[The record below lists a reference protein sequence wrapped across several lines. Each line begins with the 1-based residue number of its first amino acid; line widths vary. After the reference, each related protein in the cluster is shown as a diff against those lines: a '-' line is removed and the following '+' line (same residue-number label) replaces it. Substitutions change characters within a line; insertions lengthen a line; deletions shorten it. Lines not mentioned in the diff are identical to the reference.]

1 LVNLIKFFGIS
12 SKSNKMINSTK
23 NEKTIGITGAS
34 GALGKELTKLFRQK
48 GYKVIG
54 FTHSKTNYEINFESP
69 NEWIRWECG
78 KESSLKKQ
86 LENIDIL
93 ILNHGI
99 YDLSREN
106 SNYENSIEINALS
119 KFKFL
124 NLFEDIA
131 LSNDSQIKKEIW
143 INTSE
148 AEILP
153 ALNPSYEI
161 SKSLIGQ
168 LVSFKKNLL
177 DKNTKKKLIIKKII
191 LGPFKSELNPLGIMS
206 PKFVSK
212 KIYDLA
218 NSKNYLVIISP
229 NPLSYIL
236 FPLKEF
242 FNFFVLPNYL
252 QVQILVSRNLDLS
265 IFQYHHLKQLL
276 YAPIEQIVFHLLLL
290 RSIYHLMFCKI

>member
-1 LVNLIKFFGIS
+1 
-12 SKSNKMINSTK
+12 MINSAINK
-23 NEKTIGITGAS
+23 KTVGITGAS

-54 FTHSKTNYEINFESP
+54 FTHSKTDSEISLESP
-69 NEWIRWECG
+69 NEWIKWECG
-78 KESSLKKQ
+78 KESRLIQHLKK
-86 LENIDIL
+86 IDIL

-131 LSNDSQIKKEIW
+131 LNNKSLIKKEIW

-168 LVSFKKNLL
+168 LISFKKNLL
-177 DKNTKKKLIIKKII
+177 NKDIKNKLIIKKII
-191 LGPFKSELNPLGIMS
+191 LGPFKSELNPIGIMS

-212 KIYDLA
+212 KIFDLA
-218 NSKNYLVIISP
+218 NSKNYLIIISP
-229 NPLSYIL
+229 NPLSYLL

-242 FNFFVLPNYL
+242 FNFLYC
-252 QVQILVSRNLDLS
+252 QI
-265 IFQYHHLKQLL
+265 
-276 YAPIEQIVFHLLLL
+276 
-290 RSIYHLMFCKI
+290 IYKYKS

>member
-1 LVNLIKFFGIS
+1 MVD
-12 SKSNKMINSTK
+12 SKK
-23 NEKTIGITGAS
+23 NEKTVGITGAS
-34 GALGKELTKLFRQK
+34 GALGKELTKLFRKK
-48 GYKVIG
+48 GFRVIG
-54 FTHSKTNYEINFESP
+54 FTHGKTEPEINLESP

-78 KESSLKKQ
+78 KELSLKNQ

-131 LSNDSQIKKEIW
+131 LSDNSLIKKEIW

-177 DKNTKKKLIIKKII
+177 NKNIQEKFIIRKII
-191 LGPFKSELNPLGIMS
+191 LGPFKSKLNPIGIMS

-218 NSKNYLVIISP
+218 NSKRYLIIISP
-229 NPLSYIL
+229 NPLTYVL

-242 FNFFVLPNYL
+242 YNYL
-252 QVQILVSRNLDLS
+252 YCQI
-265 IFQYHHLKQLL
+265 
-276 YAPIEQIVFHLLLL
+276 
-290 RSIYHLMFCKI
+290 IYRYKS

>member
-1 LVNLIKFFGIS
+1 
-12 SKSNKMINSTK
+12 MINSIK
-23 NEKTIGITGAS
+23 NEKTVGITGAS
-34 GALGKELTKLFRQK
+34 GALGKELTKLFRHK

-54 FTHSKTNYEINFESP
+54 FTHSKTDFKINLESP
-69 NEWIRWECG
+69 NEWIKWECG
-78 KESSLKKQ
+78 KESTLKKH
-86 LENIDIL
+86 LEKIDIL

-99 YDLSREN
+99 YNLSREN
-106 SNYENSIEINALS
+106 FNYENSIEINALS

-131 LSNDSQIKKEIW
+131 LSSESSIKKEIW

-161 SKSLIGQ
+161 SKSLIGK
-168 LVSFKKNLL
+168 LVSFKKNLQSK
-177 DKNTKKKLIIKKII
+177 DTKKRLIIKKII
-191 LGPFKSELNPLGIMS
+191 LGPFKSELNPIGIMS

-218 NSKNYLVIISP
+218 NANNYLIIVTP
-229 NPLSYIL
+229 NPLTYFL

-242 FNFFVLPNYL
+242 INYL
-252 QVQILVSRNLDLS
+252 YCQI
-265 IFQYHHLKQLL
+265 IYQYK
-276 YAPIEQIVFHLLLL
+276 
-290 RSIYHLMFCKI
+290 S

>member
-1 LVNLIKFFGIS
+1 
-12 SKSNKMINSTK
+12 MINSMK
-23 NEKTIGITGAS
+23 NEKTVGITGAS
-34 GALGKELTKLFRQK
+34 GSLGKELTKLFRQK

-54 FTHSKTNYEINFESP
+54 FTHSKKDSKINLESP
-69 NEWIRWECG
+69 NEWVKWECG
-78 KESSLKKQ
+78 KESTLKKH
-86 LENIDIL
+86 LKKIDIL

-99 YDLSREN
+99 YNLSRES

-131 LSNDSQIKKEIW
+131 LTNESLIKKEIW

-177 DKNTKKKLIIKKII
+177 DKNTKKKLKIKKII
-191 LGPFKSELNPLGIMS
+191 LGPFKSELNPIGIMNA
-206 PKFVSK
+206 KFVSNN
-212 KIYDLA
+212 IYNFA
-218 NSKNYLVIISP
+218 NLNIFLIIISP

-236 FPLKEF
+236 FPIHELYYFLYCRFLIILK
-242 FNFFVLPNYL
+242 
-252 QVQILVSRNLDLS
+252 LS
-265 IFQYHHLKQLL
+265 T
-276 YAPIEQIVFHLLLL
+276 
-290 RSIYHLMFCKI
+290 

>member
-1 LVNLIKFFGIS
+1 MIS
-12 SKSNKMINSTK
+12 SIKNK
-23 NEKTIGITGAS
+23 KTVGITGAS

-54 FTHSKTNYEINFESP
+54 FTHSKTNYEVNLESP
-69 NEWIRWECG
+69 NEWIKWECG
-78 KESSLKKQ
+78 KETALKKH
-86 LENIDIL
+86 LKKIDIL

-99 YDLSREN
+99 YNLSRDN
-106 SNYENSIEINALS
+106 TNYENSIEINALS

-131 LSNDSQIKKEIW
+131 RNNESLIKKEIW

-148 AEILP
+148 AEIFP

-177 DKNTKKKLIIKKII
+177 EKDTKKKFIIKKII
-191 LGPFKSELNPLGIMS
+191 LGPFKSALNPIGILS
-206 PKFVSK
+206 PQFVSK
-212 KIYDLA
+212 KIYDLG
-218 NSKNYLVIISP
+218 NSKRYLIIISP
-229 NPLSYIL
+229 NPLTYIF

-242 FNFFVLPNYL
+242 FNFLYC
-252 QVQILVSRNLDLS
+252 QI
-265 IFQYHHLKQLL
+265 
-276 YAPIEQIVFHLLLL
+276 
-290 RSIYHLMFCKI
+290 IYKYKS

>member
-1 LVNLIKFFGIS
+1 
-12 SKSNKMINSTK
+12 MINSIK
-23 NEKTIGITGAS
+23 KEKIVGITGAS

-54 FTHSKTNYEINFESP
+54 FTHSKTNSEINLESP
-69 NEWIRWECG
+69 NEWIEWECG
-78 KESSLKKQ
+78 KESILKSH

-99 YDLSREN
+99 YNLSRAN
-106 SNYENSIEINALS
+106 SNYEESIKINALS
-119 KFKFL
+119 KFKIL
-124 NLFEDIA
+124 NIFEDIA
-131 LSNDSQIKKEIW
+131 LTNDSSIKKEVW

-177 DKNTKKKLIIKKII
+177 NQDTKRKLIIKKII
-191 LGPFKSELNPLGIMS
+191 LGPFRSDLNPLGIMS
-206 PKFVSK
+206 PEFVSK

-218 NSKNYLVIISP
+218 NSKSYLIIISP
-229 NPLSYIL
+229 NPLTYFL
-236 FPLKEF
+236 FPIKEF
-242 FNFFVLPNYL
+242 LNF
-252 QVQILVSRNLDLS
+252 
-265 IFQYHHLKQLL
+265 L
-276 YAPIEQIVFHLLLL
+276 YCRI
-290 RSIYHLMFCKI
+290 IYRYKS

>member
-1 LVNLIKFFGIS
+1 
-12 SKSNKMINSTK
+12 MIDSIN
-23 NEKTIGITGAS
+23 NDKTIGITGAS

-54 FTHSKTNYEINFESP
+54 FTHSKIDSEINLESP
-69 NEWIRWECG
+69 NEWIKWECG
-78 KESSLKKQ
+78 KESKLKKH
-86 LENIDIL
+86 LKKIDIL

-99 YDLSREN
+99 YNLSRES
-106 SNYENSIEINALS
+106 SNYEKSIQINALS

-131 LSNDSQIKKEIW
+131 LKNESLTKKEIW

-168 LVSFKKNLL
+168 LISFKKNLL
-177 DKNTKKKLIIKKII
+177 KKDIKKKLIIKKII
-191 LGPFKSELNPLGIMS
+191 LGPFKSQLNPIGIMS

-212 KIYDLA
+212 KIYDSA
-218 NSKNYLVIISP
+218 NSKNYLIIITP
-229 NPLSYIL
+229 NPLTYIL
-236 FPLKEF
+236 FPIKEF
-242 FNFFVLPNYL
+242 FNFLYC
-252 QVQILVSRNLDLS
+252 QI
-265 IFQYHHLKQLL
+265 
-276 YAPIEQIVFHLLLL
+276 
-290 RSIYHLMFCKI
+290 IYKYKS

>member
-1 LVNLIKFFGIS
+1 
-12 SKSNKMINSTK
+12 MINSIK
-23 NEKTIGITGAS
+23 KEKTIGITGAS

-54 FTHSKTNYEINFESP
+54 FTHSKIETNKDLESP
-69 NEWIRWECG
+69 NEWIKWECG
-78 KESSLKKQ
+78 KESMLKKH
-86 LENIDIL
+86 LKTIDIL

-99 YDLSREN
+99 YNLSREN
-106 SNYENSIEINALS
+106 SNYEKSIEINALS

-131 LSNDSQIKKEIW
+131 INKESLIKKEIW

-177 DKNTKKKLIIKKII
+177 NKDSKKKLIIKKII
-191 LGPFKSELNPLGIMS
+191 LGPFKSELNPIGIMS
-206 PKFVSK
+206 PRYVSK

-218 NSKNYLVIISP
+218 ANSKRFLIIISP
-229 NPLSYIL
+229 NPLTYFL

-242 FNFFVLPNYL
+242 FNFLYC
-252 QVQILVSRNLDLS
+252 QI
-265 IFQYHHLKQLL
+265 
-276 YAPIEQIVFHLLLL
+276 
-290 RSIYHLMFCKI
+290 IYKYKS

>member
-1 LVNLIKFFGIS
+1 MENL
-12 SKSNKMINSTK
+12 
-23 NEKTIGITGAS
+23 KTIGITGAS
-34 GALGKELTKLFRQK
+34 GALGKELTKMFRKK

-54 FTHSKTNYEINFESP
+54 FTHSKNNYEINDDSP
-69 NEWIRWECG
+69 NEWIEWECG
-78 KESSLKKQ
+78 KEFELKKH
-86 LENIDIL
+86 LNRIDIL

-99 YDLSREN
+99 YNLSRQN
-106 SNYENSIEINALS
+106 INYENSIEINALS

-124 NLFEDIA
+124 NLFEEIA
-131 LSNDSQIKKEIW
+131 LKNNSEIVKEIW

-191 LGPFKSELNPLGIMS
+191 LGPFKSELNPIGIMS

-218 NSKNYLVIISP
+218 NSKNYLIIISP
-229 NPLSYIL
+229 NPLTYLL

-242 FNFFVLPNYL
+242 FNFLYC
-252 QVQILVSRNLDLS
+252 QI
-265 IFQYHHLKQLL
+265 IYQYK
-276 YAPIEQIVFHLLLL
+276 
-290 RSIYHLMFCKI
+290 S

>member
-1 LVNLIKFFGIS
+1 MN
-12 SKSNKMINSTK
+12 NK
-23 NEKTIGITGAS
+23 KTIGITGAS

-54 FTHSKTNYEINFESP
+54 FTHSKTNSQINLESP
-69 NEWIRWECG
+69 DIWIKWECG
-78 KESSLKKQ
+78 KESILKKY
-86 LENIDIL
+86 LKKIDIL

-124 NLFEDIA
+124 NLFEEIA
-131 LSNDSQIKKEIW
+131 VKNESSIKKEIW

-161 SKSLIGQ
+161 SKSLIGK

-177 DKNTKKKLIIKKII
+177 NQDTKKKLTIKKII
-191 LGPFKSELNPLGIMS
+191 LGPFKSELNPIGIMS
-206 PKFVSK
+206 PKFVSRR
-212 KIYDLA
+212 IYDLA
-218 NSKNYLVIISP
+218 NSKRYLIIVSP
-229 NPLSYIL
+229 NPLTYVL

-242 FNFFVLPNYL
+242 LNFLYC
-252 QVQILVSRNLDLS
+252 QI
-265 IFQYHHLKQLL
+265 
-276 YAPIEQIVFHLLLL
+276 
-290 RSIYHLMFCKI
+290 IYKYKS

>member
-1 LVNLIKFFGIS
+1 M
-12 SKSNKMINSTK
+12 NK
-23 NEKTIGITGAS
+23 EKTIGITGAS

-48 GYKVIG
+48 GFKVIG
-54 FTHSKTNYEINFESP
+54 FTHNKTNSKINLESP
-69 NEWIRWECG
+69 NEWINWECG
-78 KESSLKKQ
+78 KESTLKKH
-86 LENIDIL
+86 LKKIDIL

-99 YDLSREN
+99 FDLSREN

-124 NLFEDIA
+124 NLFEEIA
-131 LSNDSQIKKEIW
+131 LKNKSLTKKEIW

-177 DKNTKKKLIIKKII
+177 NKNIKEKLIIKKII
-191 LGPFKSELNPLGIMS
+191 LGPFRSKLNPIGIMS

-212 KIYDLA
+212 RIYDLA
-218 NSKNYLVIISP
+218 NSKSYLIIISP
-229 NPLSYIL
+229 NPLTYIL

-242 FNFFVLPNYL
+242 FNF
-252 QVQILVSRNLDLS
+252 
-265 IFQYHHLKQLL
+265 L
-276 YAPIEQIVFHLLLL
+276 YCQM
-290 RSIYHLMFCKI
+290 IYKYKS

>member
-1 LVNLIKFFGIS
+1 MDNL
-12 SKSNKMINSTK
+12 
-23 NEKTIGITGAS
+23 KTIGITGAS
-34 GALGKELTKLFRQK
+34 GALGKELTKLFRKK

-54 FTHSKTNYEINFESP
+54 FTHSETNYGINNESP

-78 KESSLKKQ
+78 KEFTLKKH
-86 LENIDIL
+86 LEKIDIL

-99 YDLSREN
+99 YNLSKEN
-106 SNYENSIEINALS
+106 INYEKSIEINALS

-124 NLFEDIA
+124 DLFEEIA
-131 LSNDSQIKKEIW
+131 LKCNSEIVKELW

-177 DKNTKKKLIIKKII
+177 NKETKKKLKIRKII
-191 LGPFKSELNPLGIMS
+191 LGPFKSELNPIGIMS
-206 PKFVSK
+206 PEYVSK
-212 KIYDLA
+212 KICSQA
-218 NSKNYLVIISP
+218 NLNNYLIIISP
-229 NPLSYIL
+229 NPLTYIL

-242 FNFFVLPNYL
+242 YNFLYC
-252 QVQILVSRNLDLS
+252 
-265 IFQYHHLKQLL
+265 QLL
-276 YAPIEQIVFHLLLL
+276 AIINLK
-290 RSIYHLMFCKI
+290 R

>member
-1 LVNLIKFFGIS
+1 
-12 SKSNKMINSTK
+12 MINSIE
-23 NEKTIGITGAS
+23 NEKTVGITGAS

-54 FTHSKTNYEINFESP
+54 FTHSKTDSEVNLETP
-69 NEWIRWECG
+69 NEWIKWECG
-78 KESSLKKQ
+78 REAKLKKH
-86 LENIDIL
+86 LKKIDIL

-99 YDLSREN
+99 YNLSREN

-131 LSNDSQIKKEIW
+131 QTNRSLIKKEIW

-168 LVSFKKNLL
+168 LVSFKKNFLSK
-177 DKNTKKKLIIKKII
+177 DTKKKLIIKKII
-191 LGPFKSELNPLGIMS
+191 LGPFRSELNPIGIMS

-218 NSKNYLVIISP
+218 NSKNYLIIISP
-229 NPLSYIL
+229 NPITYFL

-242 FNFFVLPNYL
+242 F
-252 QVQILVSRNLDLS
+252 
-265 IFQYHHLKQLL
+265 IFL
-276 YAPIEQIVFHLLLL
+276 YCRI
-290 RSIYHLMFCKI
+290 IYKYKS